1 MGKKKVAEKPD
12 VAAKEK
18 AVESVPK
25 TGTKKAKI
33 VEKAK
38 IYINATYNNTM
49 ITVTDMKGNVL
60 VWASA
65 GSLGFVG
72 PKKATPFAASK
83 IVSVVAEKMAAFGI
97 NEAEVFVKGIAV
109 VNIINTTELE
119 IGATIDAPVEE
130 DASRLLIVLQVL
142 FLTVLLAAIFIFRG
156 SIVYAI
162 RCISQYVRNIFGKK
176 DGPVS

>member
-12 VAAKEK
+12 AAAKDK
-18 AVESVPK
+18 AVEAAPK
-25 TGTKKAKI
+25 TGAKKSKL

-83 IVSVVAEKMAAFGI
+83 IVSIVAEKMAVYGI
-97 NEAEVFVKGIAV
+97 NEAEVFVKGVGSGRDSALRSFINRGLNV
-109 VNIINTTELE
+109 TNIKDKTPIPHN
-119 IGATIDAPVEE
+119 GP
-130 DASRLLIVLQVL
+130 RPPK
-142 FLTVLLAAIFIFRG
+142 
-156 SIVYAI
+156 
-162 RCISQYVRNIFGKK
+162 VRRI
-176 DGPVS
+176 